1 MDSTRETYLMTDR
14 KSELAT
20 MCRLEIRRTV
30 TLAQMS
36 LADFG
41 YHLAMSVFDSEFQLM
56 LDRLED
62 KPINEHDLPALMELL
77 MEELWPRLRKSH
89 AEHREVM
96 FGKLIADF
104 PEIVVHYADLAF
116 DIGWIPLVRDACERM
131 RTFPKASGI
140 RLDGGK
146 DKLDRKSVAW

>member
-30 TLAQMS
+30 TLAQMT

-41 YHLAMSVFDSEFQLM
+41 YHLAMSVFDSELQLM

-96 FGKLIADF
+96 RSEERRVGKECVSTCRSRWS
-104 PEIVVHYADLAF
+104 PYH
-116 DIGWIPLVRDACERM
+116 
-131 RTFPKASGI
+131 
-140 RLDGGK
+140 
-146 DKLDRKSVAW
+146 